1 MFEQSAPQSDVLFTN
16 ARVFDGRELRA
27 GLFNVGISGSTID
40 AVTTAPVNARMQ
52 IDAGG
57 RFLMP
62 GLIDSHIHLNDFYN
76 ATDENF
82 MEAYLNERLPKNL
95 MDLLS
100 AGVTTIKSVGDPT
113 DYILS
118 TRDRLASGELRGPRL
133 FATGP
138 CFTAACSHPATTVYG
153 HNPWYRKR
161 AAFETESSSEAR
173 DHVKRLVERGV
184 DAIKIIH
191 HGGCR
196 GCCNPYY
203 LTIKELNLNAEI
215 FKLPLEVMEAI
226 IDEAHKHGLKATVH
240 TFDEDAAINVLEA
253 GADGL
258 EHGVVNQRI
267 TGDRIIEL
275 LKRNLATYVPTL
287 WIVGSEVTYANL
299 KKLADADVRVALG
312 TDSFCG
318 HGNWGENTIIEAERM
333 VQAGVAPAKV
343 LEMATKNGAEHLGAD
358 KLGTIAPGQIADLIL
373 VDGDPTLNI
382 SALRNLSIV
391 MKNGEVVVDNRMNAS
406 SAKQSPIL

>member
-1 MFEQSAPQSDVLFTN
+1 MSDHTGSQSDLVITN
-16 ARVFDGRELRA
+16 ARLFDGQEMRA
-27 GLFNVGISGSTID
+27 GIFNVGISGAIID
-40 AVTTAPVNARMQ
+40 VVTTTAVKGRRQ

-76 ATDENF
+76 ATAENF
-82 MEAYLNERLPKNL
+82 MEAYLNQRLPKNL
-95 MDLLS
+95 MDLLA
-100 AGVTTIKSVGDPT
+100 AGVTTIKSVGDPEE
-113 DYILS
+113 YILQ
-118 TRDRLASGELRGPRL
+118 TRGKLARGELLGPRL

-138 CFTAACSHPATTVYG
+138 CFTAVCSHPATTVYG

-161 AAFETESSSEAR
+161 AAFETDSASGAR
-173 DHVKRLVERGV
+173 DEVKRLAERGV

-191 HGGCR
+191 QGGCR
-196 GCCNPYY
+196 GHGEPYY
-203 LTIKELNLNAEI
+203 LTIKELNLHAEI
-215 FKLPLEVMEAI
+215 FRLPLDVLEAI

-258 EHGVVNQRI
+258 EHGIVNQRI
-267 TGDRIIEL
+267 TSDRIIEL
-275 LKRNLATYVPTL
+275 LKRNRATYVPTL

-299 KKLADADVRVALG
+299 KQLAEADVRVSLG

-333 VQAGVAPAKV
+333 VQAGLAPAKV
-343 LEMATKNGAEHLGAD
+343 LEMATKNGAEHLGVD
-358 KLGTIAPGQIADLIL
+358 NLGTIAPGKLADLIL
-373 VDGDPTLNI
+373 VDGDPTINI
-382 SALRNLSIV
+382 SALRKLSMV
-391 MKNGEVVVDNRMNAS
+391 MKNGEVVIDNLVNAP
-406 SAKQSPIL
+406 AVAQGATP